1 MSQSH
6 PTNLAASVRQRLL
19 NLSVSKGEDPN
30 LTLTRYAMERLLYRL
45 TRSEYSEQ
53 FVLKGAMLFALWTES
68 PHRPTRDLDLLG
80 FGEASNERLREIFQR
95 ICEAD
100 VEPDGLEFDHTGV
113 RSAEIR
119 EGQTYQ
125 GQRVKLVGLL
135 GKARIPL
142 QIDIGFGDAVTPDAQ
157 EIDYPTLLD
166 LPAPRIRAYPP
177 ETVVAEKLQ
186 AMIALGMQNSRMKDF
201 FDLWVIARQFS
212 FQGPVLVTAIQATFE
227 RRQTDL
233 PKDIPTGLSD
243 EFATDEQKLTQWTA
257 FLTRSHLAES
267 DMRLRQV
274 VDELR
279 NFLLPVLAAAENGRE
294 FEHRWRNG
302 GPWTSSNK
310 NRT

>member
-19 NLSVSKGEDPN
+19 NLSVSNGEDPN

-45 TRSEYSEQ
+45 TRSEHSEQ
-53 FVLKGAMLFALWTES
+53 FILKGAMLFALWTES

-95 ICEAD
+95 VCEVD
-100 VEPDGLEFDHTGV
+100 VEPDGLKFDHTSV
-113 RSAEIR
+113 RSADIR

-142 QIDIGFGDAVTPDAQ
+142 QIDIGFGDAVTPDAH
-157 EIDYPTLLD
+157 EIDYPTSLD

-186 AMIALGMQNSRMKDF
+186 AIVALGMQNSRMKDF
-201 FDLWVIARQFS
+201 YDLWIIARQFS
-212 FQGPVLVTAIQATFE
+212 FDGPMLVTAIRATFE
-227 RRQTDL
+227 RRHTDL
-233 PKDIPTGLSD
+233 PKGVPTGLSD

-267 DMRLRQV
+267 DSGLRHV
-274 VDELR
+274 VNELR
-279 NFLLPVLAAAENGRE
+279 GFLLPVLAAAENDGY
-294 FEHRWRNG
+294 FDHRWQNG
-302 GPWTSSNK
+302 GPWASAY
-310 NRT
+310 